1 MRAEYFE
8 NSDPVLSCKE
18 AGEYENSILNSDE
31 KIWDAM
37 AEVGRKLGQG
47 ILKEYSFSRYSK
59 KSLSI
64 LGLIGKGHNG
74 GDALLGID
82 EMTRVGSVGIVTL
95 LLICPESTLKPYT
108 ARSLE
113 QLKNRVPEDRLAIFE
128 SDDDVS
134 SDWHSEIEKLQAG
147 EPFDICLD
155 GLIGMQFR
163 PPTKGPTR
171 KVIEFANKLKDIR
184 LRVAVDLPSGLGD
197 EADDLCFKADVTFAT
212 GILKSPLLKEGRD
225 ASIGSIRYLDIGLFN
240 DPIESKNR
248 VLNDSTLNLMRK
260 RRPVHV
266 DKRFYGHLFI
276 LAGSREMPGA
286 LLMSIRAA
294 LLSGVGLV
302 TVCAPAGIVPALA
315 PLVPE
320 AMWVSWPESPSG
332 GLSSNGL
339 DYIRTIQ
346 SNASAILVGPG
357 MGNDPETVNLLVELL
372 KRWTGSIVIDADAL
386 QPRVLHWVQGVCI
399 VTPHLG
405 EFKRI
410 LGLEGNIS
418 DVNSKLQEFAQEH
431 SIIVAL
437 KGAMTRISDGESLYL
452 NTTGNSVLARGGSG
466 DLLAGLAAGILA
478 QSPQNALS
486 AACRAVCWHGKAADL
501 LASRKGQVAV
511 RTTDMLEY
519 LGEALCVEEER
530 IDE

>member
-59 KSLSI
+59 KSLTV

-82 EMTRVGSVGIVTL
+82 EMTRAGSVGIVTL
-95 LLICPESTLKPYT
+95 LLVCPESNLKPNT

-134 SDWHSEIEKLQAG
+134 SDWHSEIEKWQAG

-163 PPTKGPTR
+163 PPTKGSAR

-212 GILKSPLLKEGRD
+212 GILKSPLLKGGKG

-248 VLNDSTLNLMRK
+248 VLNDSTLNPMRK

-286 LLMSIRAA
+286 LLMSIRTA

-346 SNASAILVGPG
+346 SNASTILVGPG

-386 QPRVLHWVQGVCI
+386 QPRVLCWVQGVCI

-437 KGAMTRISDGESLYL
+437 KGAMTRIGDGESLYL

-486 AACRAVCWHGKAADL
+486 AACRAVYWHGKAADL

-519 LGEALCVEEER
+519 LGEALWVEEER

>member
-1 MRAEYFE
+1 MSTGYFE

-18 AGEYENSILNSDE
+18 AGEYESAVLESDE
-31 KIWDAM
+31 KVWNAM
-37 AEVGRKLGQG
+37 AEVGRKLGRG
-47 ILKEYSFSRYSK
+47 ILVEYSFSRYSK
-59 KSLSI
+59 RALTV

-82 EMTRVGSVGIVTL
+82 EMARAGSVGRVAL
-95 LLICPESTLKPYT
+95 LLACPESALKPNT
-108 ARSLE
+108 ARALAH
-113 QLKNRVPEDRLAIFE
+113 LKNRVSEDRLAIFE
-128 SDDDVS
+128 SDDDADN
-134 SDWHSEIEKLQAG
+134 DWPNEIEKWQAD
-147 EPFDICLD
+147 EQFDICLD

-163 PPTKGPTR
+163 PPTRGPTR
-171 KVIEFANKLKDIR
+171 KIIEFANNLRDIR

-197 EADDLCFKADVTFAT
+197 EAGDLCFKADVTFAT
-212 GILKSPLLKEGRD
+212 GILKSPLLIGGKGS
-225 ASIGSIRYLDIGLFN
+225 SIGSIRYLDIGLFN
-240 DPIESKNR
+240 DPIEVKSR
-248 VLNDSTLNLMRK
+248 VLNDSSLNLLRK

-286 LLMSIRAA
+286 LLMSVRTA

-302 TVCAPAGIVPALA
+302 TVCAPASIVPALA

-320 AMWVSWPESPSG
+320 AMWVPWPESPSG
-332 GLSSNGL
+332 GLSSDGL
-339 DYIRTIQ
+339 EYIRTIQ

-357 MGNDPETVNLLVELL
+357 MGNDPETNNMLVELL

-386 QPRVLHWVQGVCI
+386 QPNVLHWVQSICI

-405 EFKRI
+405 EFKRL
-410 LGLEGNIS
+410 LGWEGNIS
-418 DVNSKLQEFAQEH
+418 DIDRKLQEFAKEH
-431 SIIVAL
+431 SIVVAL
-437 KGAMTRISDGESLYL
+437 KGPMTRIGDGEHLYL

-486 AACRAVCWHGKAADL
+486 AACRAVYWHGKAADL

-511 RTTDMLEY
+511 RTTDLLEY
-519 LGEALCVEEER
+519 LGDALCVEEER

>member
-18 AGEYENSILNSDE
+18 AGEYENSILDSDE

-37 AEVGRKLGQG
+37 AKVGRKLGQG
-47 ILKEYSFSRYSK
+47 ILTEYSFSRYSK
-59 KSLSI
+59 KSLSV

-74 GDALLGID
+74 GDALMGID
-82 EMTRVGSVGIVTL
+82 EMARAGSVGIVTL
-95 LLICPESTLKPYT
+95 LLVCPESALRLNT

-134 SDWHSEIEKLQAG
+134 SDWHSEIEKWQAG

-163 PPTKGPTR
+163 PPTKDPSR

-212 GILKSPLLKEGRD
+212 GILKSPLLKGGKG

-286 LLMSIRAA
+286 LLMSIRTA

-302 TVCAPAGIVPALA
+302 TVCAPAGIVPTLA

-357 MGNDPETVNLLVELL
+357 MGNDPETVNLLVQLL
-372 KRWTGSIVIDADAL
+372 KRWTGSTVIDADAL
-386 QPRVLHWVQGVCI
+386 QSRVLYWVQGVCI

-418 DVNSKLQEFAQEH
+418 DVNRKLQEFAQEH

-437 KGAMTRISDGESLYL
+437 KGAMTRIGDGERLYL

-486 AACRAVCWHGKAADL
+486 AACRAVYWHGKAADL

-511 RTTDMLEY
+511 RTTDMLKY